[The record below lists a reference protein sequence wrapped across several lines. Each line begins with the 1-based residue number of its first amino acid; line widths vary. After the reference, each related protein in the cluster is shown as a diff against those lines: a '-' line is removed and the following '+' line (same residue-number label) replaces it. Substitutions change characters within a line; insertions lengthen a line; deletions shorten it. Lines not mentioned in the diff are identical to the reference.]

1 MKDFTDE
8 QIYIQQINQDQ
19 SITNGEVKTL
29 TQLSLAVED
38 ASRQALIS

>member
-29 TQLSLAVED
+29 TQLTLTVED